1 MKRSDAL
8 AALRACLNRS
18 EAGARLPA
26 ERVLAGRIGCSRETL
41 RSALGVLAEEGLVWR
56 HVGQGTFQ
64 GPKPRDSPVRD
75 KLLIEVSSPADLLEA
90 RIVIDPSVAAAA
102 AQIASPGD
110 TSRLMRHVEEG
121 RIARDLAGCEQAD
134 SGFHRAVSE
143 LAANP
148 VLQGVLAYLSDVRR
162 RRAWQHEW
170 GRTYR
175 RVGVAEFTGLHSDQH
190 ARIATAIAEG
200 APDTAEAEMRA
211 HLRTV
216 RETML
221 RTD

>member
-8 AALRACLNRS
+8 AALRACLDGC

-26 ERVLAGRIGCSRETL
+26 ERALAGRIGCSRETL

-64 GPKPRDSPVRD
+64 GPKPRDAPVRD
-75 KLLIEVSSPADLLEA
+75 KLLIELSSPADLLEA
-90 RIVIDPSVAAAA
+90 RIVIEPSVAAAA
-102 AQIASPGD
+102 AQIASRDD

-121 RIARDLAGCEQAD
+121 RIARDPAGCEQAD
-134 SGFHRAVSE
+134 SAFHRAVAE

-175 RVGVAEFTGLHSDQH
+175 RVGVAEFRGLHSDQH

-200 APDTAEAEMRA
+200 ARDTAEAEMRA

-216 RETML
+216 RTTML